1 MNTPVIFIAGP
12 MQGFQH
18 FNSVE
23 FSTADQALKN
33 KGFITRSPWSFHG
46 TVGAK
51 TFEDG
56 SIQRHAL
63 QMMTNECTDMLCL
76 PEWRQDEFCKIVVKA
91 AIHCGINVF
100 ENYEDLIAKYTNE
113 T

>member
-1 MNTPVIFIAGP
+1 MNTTVVFIAGP
-12 MQGFQH
+12 MEGFQH
-18 FNSVE
+18 FNSVQ
-23 FSTADQALKN
+23 FSTVDQELKN

-51 TFEDG
+51 SFEDG

-63 QMMTNECTDMLCL
+63 QMLTNECTDMLCL
-76 PEWRQDEFCKIVVKA
+76 PEWRQDDFCKIVVDA
-91 AIHCGINVF
+91 ATHCGINVY
-100 ENYEDLIAKYTNE
+100 ENIEDLIAKYTNE